1 MQSQFVLIYIDTV
14 SAKVPYTSRGTLHDQ
29 RDYSIIFK
37 KDTDGEFTVL
47 DIEPRRPPGQ
57 GQTCPVFFRLAAW
70 ILCFRFSGI
79 LLLQIMRKKKLDAFY
94 QGSN

>member
-1 MQSQFVLIYIDTV
+1 M
-14 SAKVPYTSRGTLHDQ
+14 PYTSRGTLHNQ

-70 ILCFRFSGI
+70 ILCFRFFGI
-79 LLLQIMRKKKLDAFY
+79 SLLYDEKKETLTLFI
-94 QGSN
+94 QVQTNELNNIS